1 LSEKIENPAELFQ
14 RAVGC
19 AMRAIAGVKGEELAV
34 SFDSDTP
41 SLSGDQAQLPFPARD
56 LNALD
61 VDMVRGSADALA
73 LRVRYHDAAAHRRV
87 QPRGKHA
94 RAIFE
99 AVEQARIESLGARRF
114 AGVAANL
121 SSALEQ
127 RSRLKGYDQISSP
140 EEASVADAVG
150 ALVRERLHDLPL
162 PAAAKHLADTWRPWF
177 EEKAGKSLFDLAKTA
192 DDQEAF
198 GKLIRDMIR
207 DLDIEDE
214 DMDDGDESEADSSPD
229 SAEDADSDES
239 GAAQGGEQMDGDSSA
254 DSEAELG
261 EDADASDASDSD
273 ADAMAGEGDDESDE
287 GGRRRMLP
295 GDGPDDGSGPS
306 YNSYSFE
313 FDEIVNAADLCDAE
327 ELGRLRQQLDQQ
339 LSALQS
345 VIGRLANRLQRRLL
359 ARQVRA
365 WEFDLEEGLLDA
377 GRLSRV
383 ITQPLYPL
391 SYKKEKEMRF
401 RDTVVTLLIDN
412 SGSMRGRPIL
422 VAAMSA
428 DILARTLER
437 CGVKVEILG
446 FTTRAWKGGQARE
459 RWLAQGRPR
468 NPGRLNDLRHIVYKN
483 ADEPWRRARKSLGLM
498 LREGLLKENI
508 DGEALLWAHERLMGR
523 VEERRVIMVI
533 SDGAPVDD
541 STLSVNPRNYLERHL
556 RAVINWIETNSPV
569 QLLAVGIGHDV
580 TRYYEHAVTITD
592 AEQLGGTMTEKLAE
606 MFEEDAQGQGAG
618 AGRGGRGGRRRLA
631 S

>member
-1 LSEKIENPAELFQ
+1 LTIKEENPVERFQ
-14 RAVGC
+14 RAVGT
-19 AMRAIAGVKGEELAV
+19 AMRAIAGKKGEELAV

-61 VDMVRGSADALA
+61 IEMVRGAADSMA
-73 LRVRYHDAAAHRRV
+73 LRLRYHDSTAHRRI

-99 AVEQARIESLGARRF
+99 AVEQARIEALGARRF
-114 AGVAANL
+114 AGIAANL

-127 RSRLKGYDQISSP
+127 RNRLKGYDHIATP
-140 EEASVADAVG
+140 EEASIADAIG

-162 PAAAKHLADTWRPWF
+162 PEATKHLADLWRPWF
-177 EEKAGKSLFDLAKTA
+177 EDKAGKNLSDLSAA
-192 DDQEAF
+192 AEDQEVF
-198 GKLIRDMIR
+198 GKLIRSMIQ

-214 DMDDGDESEADSSPD
+214 DSDEGDDAEADSTPD
-229 SAEDADSDES
+229 QSEKSDSDES
-239 GAAQGGEQMDGDSSA
+239 GGAEGGEQVDGDSSA
-254 DSEAELG
+254 DGDAELG
-261 EDADASDASDSD
+261 EDADASDGEDSD
-273 ADAMAGEGDDESDE
+273 ADAMAGDGDDESDE

-295 GDGPDDGSGPS
+295 GDGSDDTKGPGYSS
-306 YNSYSFE
+306 YTME
-313 FDEIVNAADLCDAE
+313 FDEIVNAAELCDAE

-339 LSALQS
+339 LSSLQS

-359 ARQVRA
+359 AHQVRA

-383 ITQPLYPL
+383 ITQPLHPL
-391 SYKKEKEMRF
+391 SYKKEKETKF

-468 NPGRLNDLRHIVYKN
+468 TPGRLNDLRHIVYKN

-508 DGEALLWAHERLMGR
+508 DGEALIWAHDRLLGR
-523 VEERRVIMVI
+523 PEERRVIMVI

-556 RAVINWIETNSPV
+556 RDVIDWIQTNSPI
-569 QLLAVGIGHDV
+569 QLLAIGIGHDV
-580 TRYYEHAVTITD
+580 ARYYEQAVTITD
-592 AEQLGGTMTEKLAE
+592 AEQLGGVMTEKLAE
-606 MFEEDAQGQGAG
+606 LFEEDAQENGT
-618 AGRGGRGGRRRLA
+618 RGRRRA

>member
-1 LSEKIENPAELFQ
+1 MTGKEENPAERFQ

-19 AMRAIAGVKGEELAV
+19 AMRAIAGKSGEELTV
-34 SFDSDTP
+34 TFDADTP
-41 SLSGDQAQLPFPARD
+41 NLIGDQAHLPFPARD
-56 LNALD
+56 LNMLD
-61 VDMVRGSADALA
+61 VDMVRGSADAMA
-73 LRVRYHDAAAHRRV
+73 LRLRYHDPAAHRRV
-87 QPRGKHA
+87 RPRGKNA

-127 RSRLKGYDQISSP
+127 RSRLKGYDHISSP

-150 ALVRERLHDLPL
+150 VLVRERLHDLPL
-162 PAAAKHLADTWRPWF
+162 PASAKHLADTWRPWF
-177 EEKAGKSLFDLAKTA
+177 EEKAGKSLFALAKVA
-192 DDQEAF
+192 EDQEAF
-198 GKLIRDMIR
+198 GNLIRDMIQ

-214 DMDDGDESEADSSPD
+214 DMEEGDDSEADASPD
-229 SAEDADSDES
+229 STEESDSDES
-239 GAAQGGEQMDGDSSA
+239 GAAQSGEQMDGDSSA
-254 DSEAELG
+254 DAEAELG
-261 EDADASDASDSD
+261 EDADASDSSDSD
-273 ADAMAGEGDDESDE
+273 ADAMAGDGDDDSDE

-295 GDGPDDGSGPS
+295 GDGSDQDRGPAYTS
-306 YNSYSFE
+306 YCVE
-313 FDEIVNAADLCDAE
+313 FDEIIKASELCDFE

-339 LSALQS
+339 LAQIQG

-359 ARQVRA
+359 ARQVRS

-383 ITQPLYPL
+383 ITQPLHPL
-391 SYKKEKEMRF
+391 SFKKEKEIQF

-437 CGVKVEILG
+437 CSVKVEILG

-468 NPGRLNDLRHIVYKN
+468 NPGRLNDLRHIIYKS

-508 DGEALLWAHERLMGR
+508 DGEALLWAHDRLLGR
-523 VEERRVIMVI
+523 IEERRIIMVI

-556 RAVINWIETNSPV
+556 RAVIQWIEAKSPV
-569 QLLAVGIGHDV
+569 QLLAIGIGHDV

-592 AEQLGGTMTEKLAE
+592 AEQLGGVMTEKLAE
-606 MFEEDAQGQGAG
+606 LFEEDLRRQSFSG
-618 AGRGGRGGRRRLA
+618 GGRRRLA

>member
-1 LSEKIENPAELFQ
+1 MSEQEENPAERFQ

-19 AMRAIAGVKGEELAV
+19 AMRAIAGKAGEELAV
-34 SFDSDTP
+34 TFDSDTP
-41 SLSGDQAQLPFPARD
+41 NLSGDQAHLPFPARD
-56 LNALD
+56 LNTLD
-61 VDMVRGSADALA
+61 VDMVRGSADAMA
-73 LRVRYHDAAAHRRV
+73 LRLRYHDPAAHRRV

-127 RSRLKGYDQISSP
+127 RCRLKGYDHISNP

-162 PAAAKHLADTWRPWF
+162 PGAAKHLADQWRPWF
-177 EEKAGKSLFDLAKTA
+177 EEKAGKSVFELAKTA
-192 DDQEAF
+192 EDQEAF
-198 GKLIRDMIR
+198 GNLIRDMIR

-214 DMDDGDESEADSSPD
+214 DMDEGDESEADSSPD
-229 SAEDADSDES
+229 TSEDSDSDES

-254 DSEAELG
+254 DAEAEMG
-261 EDADASDASDSD
+261 EDAEASDASDSD
-273 ADAMAGEGDDESDE
+273 ADAMAGDGDDESDE

-295 GDGPDDGSGPS
+295 GDGPDEDRGPVYSS
-306 YNSYSFE
+306 YTME

-383 ITQPLYPL
+383 ITQPLHPL
-391 SYKKEKEMRF
+391 SYKKEKETKF

-468 NPGRLNDLRHIVYKN
+468 NPGRLNDLRHIVYKH
-483 ADEPWRRARKSLGLM
+483 ADEPWRRARRSLGLM
-498 LREGLLKENI
+498 LREGLLKEN
-508 DGEALLWAHERLMGR
+508 
-523 VEERRVIMVI
+523 
-533 SDGAPVDD
+533 
-541 STLSVNPRNYLERHL
+541 
-556 RAVINWIETNSPV
+556 
-569 QLLAVGIGHDV
+569 
-580 TRYYEHAVTITD
+580 
-592 AEQLGGTMTEKLAE
+592 
-606 MFEEDAQGQGAG
+606 
-618 AGRGGRGGRRRLA
+618 
-631 S
+631 

>member
-1 LSEKIENPAELFQ
+1 MSEQEENPAERFQ

-19 AMRAIAGVKGEELAV
+19 AMRAIAGKAGEELAV
-34 SFDSDTP
+34 TFDSDTP
-41 SLSGDQAQLPFPARD
+41 NLSGDQAHLPFPARD

-61 VDMVRGSADALA
+61 VDMVRGSADAMA
-73 LRVRYHDAAAHRRV
+73 LRVRYHDPAAHRRT

-114 AGVAANL
+114 TGVAANL

-127 RSRLKGYDQISSP
+127 RSRLKGYDHISTP

-162 PAAAKHLADTWRPWF
+162 PAAAKHLADQWRPWF
-177 EEKAGKSLFDLAKTA
+177 EEKAGKSVFELAKMA

-214 DMDDGDESEADSSPD
+214 DMDEGDDPESDSSPD
-229 SAEDADSDES
+229 AAEDSDSDES
-239 GAAQGGEQMDGDSSA
+239 GAAQGSEQMDGDSSA
-254 DSEAELG
+254 DAELG
-261 EDADASDASDSD
+261 EDAEASDASDSD
-273 ADAMAGEGDDESDE
+273 ADAMAGDGDDESDE

-295 GDGPDDGSGPS
+295 GDDPDEDRGPA
-306 YNSYSFE
+306 YTSYSME
-313 FDEIVNAADLCDAE
+313 FDEIVNASDLCDTE

-345 VIGRLANRLQRRLL
+345 IIGRLANRLQRRLL

-383 ITQPLYPL
+383 ITQPLHPL
-391 SYKKEKEMRF
+391 SYKKEKETRF

-508 DGEALLWAHERLMGR
+508 DGEALLWAHDRLLAR
-523 VEERRVIMVI
+523 TEERRVIMVI

-556 RAVINWIETNSPV
+556 RAVIQWIEASSPV
-569 QLLAVGIGHDV
+569 QLLAIGIGHDV

-592 AEQLGGTMTEKLAE
+592 AEQLGGTMTEKLVE
-606 MFEEDAQGQGAG
+606 LFEEDMQGEGAA
-618 AGRGGRGGRRRLA
+618 AGRGGKRRLA